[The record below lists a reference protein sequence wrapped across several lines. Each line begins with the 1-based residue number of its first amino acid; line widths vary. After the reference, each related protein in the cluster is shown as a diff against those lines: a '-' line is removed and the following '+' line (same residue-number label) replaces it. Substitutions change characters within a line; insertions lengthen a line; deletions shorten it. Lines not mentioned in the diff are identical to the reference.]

1 MPIQKS
7 KVELRKGL
15 KDVHFDRTKTAFI
28 DGKKGT
34 LLYCGFN
41 IHDLAEKSTFEE
53 TSYLLL
59 YGSLPNRSELDK
71 FDTELRSGRELPDD
85 ILRIIHEIKHA
96 HPMDVLRTSVSAMS
110 SLDHDVLN
118 MSKDAVL
125 KKGVRLIASVPS
137 IVAAHHRIRNGD
149 LPINPNPTLPHAANF
164 LSMLFGIEPNM
175 EDSRLVDKDFILHA
189 EHGVNAST
197 FAARVA
203 ASTSADYY
211 STITAAISVL
221 KGIKHG
227 GAAEGVINMTQ
238 AIGSEENAPQYV
250 EQVLAN
256 GGRIM
261 GFGHPVYK
269 AVDPRSLHL
278 KAEAEKLAHRKNEPR
293 WFSILQAVTETK
305 ALKKRAKL
313 GINPNVDFWAGAIY
327 SLLGIPDDLF
337 VPLFAIGRMPG
348 WTAHVLE
355 QYSKRDIL
363 RPRLE
368 YVGEHDLPYVP
379 IEKRG

>member
-1 MPIQKS
+1 MPIQES
-7 KVELRKGL
+7 KVEIRKGL

-28 DGKKGT
+28 DGRSGT
-34 LLYCGFN
+34 LLYRGFS

-59 YGSLPNRSELDK
+59 YGSLPNRAELDK
-71 FDTELRSGRELPDD
+71 FDTELKSARELPDE
-85 ILRIIHEIKHA
+85 LLSIIHGIKHA
-96 HPMDVLRTSVSAMS
+96 HPMDVLRTTVSAMS
-110 SLDHDVLN
+110 SLDPDVLN
-118 MSKDAVL
+118 MSRNAVL
-125 KKGVRLIASVPS
+125 EKGVRLIASVPS
-137 IVAAHHRIRNGD
+137 IVAAHYRIRNGD
-149 LPINPNPTLPHAANF
+149 PPIASNPTLSHAANF
-164 LSMLFGIEPNM
+164 LSMLFGTDPHA
-175 EDSRLVDKDFILHA
+175 EDSRLIDKDLILHA

-211 STITAAISVL
+211 ATITAAISVL
-221 KGIKHG
+221 KGTKHG
-227 GAAEGVINMTQ
+227 GAAEGVITMTQ
-238 AIGSEENAPQYV
+238 AIGSEENASEYV
-250 EQVLAN
+250 EKVIAN

-293 WFSILQAVTETK
+293 WFSILQAVTETE

-327 SLLGIPDDLF
+327 SLLDIPDDLF

-368 YVGEHDLPYVP
+368 YTGEHDLLYVP
-379 IEKRG
+379 IEERG